1 MDNKNLYTQRK
12 IQAEQEEAK
21 VQKRINYLVV
31 LRLAVFFAGVFATYQ
46 LLDVPA
52 LALSVFI
59 IALLVFVYLVKV
71 HADLDGKRKYFQRKA
86 QLNQVELE
94 VLKGDFRH
102 LDTGKEFLNP
112 NHYYSYDIDLFGEG
126 SFFQY
131 FNRTKT
137 QGGKLFL
144 SRLLQANDIE
154 GVEEKQNAIKDL
166 SEDVEWRQHF
176 WASLDKEEQ
185 PEQIRDLLQWVVSYQ
200 SYLSK
205 WRAVLFIFPLLSI
218 VLIYA
223 LSIGL
228 IPTLLFVGW
237 FGLGL
242 LITGKFVAKTGEVNE
257 QANKLAEQ
265 INHYAT
271 LLEAVEK
278 KEFKS
283 KNNRFYQEQINTSTE
298 KASTS
303 LRKMSVLLNRLNSR
317 ENLLVA
323 IVGNA
328 LFLWELNA
336 VYRFEKWLETH
347 KQNLP
352 HWFETIYYFDAVL
365 SCANYAFNHPS
376 DTYPLISTNNLI
388 LQAQQLGHPLL
399 KPQKRIDNDIEIE
412 KNSFV
417 IITGANMAGKSTFLR
432 AVSLSLVL
440 ANAGMPVCAKRY
452 TYTPIKLITSMRTS
466 DSLKDDESYFFS
478 ELKRLKF
485 IVDSIQNDTYFIVL
499 DEILKGTN
507 SKDKEAGSKKF
518 VERLVRSG
526 STGIIATHDLS
537 LCEISN
543 HYPQVVNHYFD
554 AEIINDQLHFDY
566 KIKDGVCQNMNASFL
581 LKKMGIVEN

>member
-1 MDNKNLYTQRK
+1 MDNKTIYSQRK
-12 IQAEQEEAK
+12 TQATLEGAK
-21 VQKRINYLVV
+21 IQKRINYLVV
-31 LRLAVFFAGVFATYQ
+31 LRLAVFFIGVFGTYK
-46 LLDVPA
+46 LLDIPA
-52 LALSVFI
+52 LALSFFI
-59 IALLVFVYLVKV
+59 ATMLGFIYLVKV
-71 HADLDGKRKYFQRKA
+71 HADLDSKRKYFQRKA
-86 QLNQVELE
+86 QLNQVELD
-94 VLKGDFRH
+94 VLEGNFQH

-137 QGGKLFL
+137 QGGKQLL
-144 SRLLQANDIE
+144 SHLLQANNIDDI
-154 GVEEKQNAIKDL
+154 VEKQNGVRDL
-166 SEDVEWRQHF
+166 ADEVEWRQHF
-176 WASLDKEEQ
+176 WASLDKEDK
-185 PEQIRDLLQWVVSYQ
+185 PEQIKDLLQWVVSYQ
-200 SYLSK
+200 PYLSK
-205 WRAVLFIFPLLSI
+205 WRLLLLLFPLLSV

-228 IPTLLFVGW
+228 IPTLFFVAW

-242 LITGKFVAKTGEVNE
+242 LITGRFVAKTSVVNE

-265 INHYAT
+265 ISHYAT
-271 LLEAVEK
+271 LLEAVER

-283 KNNRFYQEQINTSTE
+283 KNNRFYQEQIKTSTE
-298 KASTS
+298 DASKS
-303 LRKMSVLLNRLNSR
+303 LHKMSVLLNRLNSR

-323 IVGNA
+323 IAGNA

-336 VYRFEKWLETH
+336 VFRFEKWLETH

-352 HWFETIYYFDAVL
+352 HWFEAIYYFDAVL
-365 SCANYAFNHPS
+365 SCANYAFNHSS
-376 DTYPLISTNNLI
+376 DTYPTLSDNNLT
-388 LQAQQLGHPLL
+388 LQAEELGHPLL
-399 KPQKRIDNDIEIE
+399 NPQKRINNDIEIE

-452 TYTPIKLITSMRTS
+452 IYTPIKLITSMRTS

-485 IVDSIQNDTYFIVL
+485 IVDCIQKDTYFIVL

-537 LCEISN
+537 LCEISKQ
-543 HYPQVVNHYFD
+543 YPQVVNHYFD
-554 AEIINDQLHFDY
+554 AEIIDNQLHFDY

-581 LKKMGIVEN
+581 LKKMGIVED